1 MTPYDLSNKYRKT
14 QGHYNSKMSDEV
26 GKTIQA
32 PGTPTAA
39 QKLENNQIMKQ
50 QEAKAKSK
58 FGNLKKKGPLKNRAY
73 FDSAD
78 HFSGQK
84 TGKVQAKDSKSQG
97 LQGVDEESTNTKK

>member
-1 MTPYDLSNKYRKT
+1 MDKNTYEHKSQKT
-14 QGHYNSKMSDEV
+14 SIFYIAHLGLGDNQP
-26 GKTIQA
+26 Q
-32 PGTPTAA
+32 

-58 FGNLKKKGPLKNRAY
+58 FGNLKKKGPLKNRSY

-84 TGKVQAKDSKSQG
+84 TGKVQAKDLKTQQ

>member
-1 MTPYDLSNKYRKT
+1 
-14 QGHYNSKMSDEV
+14 MSDEV
-26 GKTIQA
+26 GKTTQA

-39 QKLENNQIMKQ
+39 QREENNQIMKQ

-78 HFSGQK
+78 HFRGQN
-84 TGKVQAKDSKSQG
+84 TGHFQAKDVRSPQLS
-97 LQGVDEESTNTKK
+97 GVDEEGTTTKK